1 MPFSEEY
8 LRRIVRDEVVGDF
21 PPFTLG
27 SIAKTE
33 NYIRKIIARLA
44 SISTI
49 LVDADFYSYGSGFA
63 SYVELR
69 ISKRDQ
75 SDSTTLAQNQRL
87 TYNTKGLMLYVS
99 RLTPYWFYGGSEWGK
114 TYENGR
120 ETGGGSLFLGPT
132 SQDTIDQV
140 VWQHDTQLIE
150 AVLQEFRYSLLT
162 STELTQPAPIDISI
176 PTILADKPYNVF
188 DCFFYWQD

>member
-49 LVDADFYSYGSGFA
+49 SVEADFTSYGSGFA

-69 ISKRDQ
+69 ISKRDR
-75 SDSTTLAQNQRL
+75 SDSTTLAQNQL
-87 TYNTKGLMLYVS
+87 VSYDTNGLLLYVS
-99 RLTPYWFYGGSEWGK
+99 RLTPYWFYGGSEWAK
-114 TYENGR
+114 
-120 ETGGGSLFLGPT
+120 PMKAAAK
-132 SQDTIDQV
+132 QAV
-140 VWQHDTQLIE
+140 V
-150 AVLQEFRYSLLT
+150 SP
-162 STELTQPAPIDISI
+162 S
-176 PTILADKPYNVF
+176 
-188 DCFFYWQD
+188 

>member
-8 LRRIVRDEVVGDF
+8 LYRIVRREVVGDF

-49 LVDADFYSYGSGFA
+49 SVEADFTSYGSGFA

-69 ISKRDQ
+69 ISKRDR
-75 SDSTTLAQNQRL
+75 SDSTTLAQNQRVSYD
-87 TYNTKGLMLYVS
+87 TNGLLLYVS

-114 TYENGR
+114 TYEGSH
-120 ETGGGSLFLGPT
+120 ETGGSFSFLEPS
-132 SQDTIDQV
+132 SQATIDQA
-140 VWQHDTQLIE
+140 VWQHDSRLIE

-162 STELTQPAPIDISI
+162 PTELIQPAPTGISI
-176 PTILADKPYNVF
+176 ATVLADEPYTVF

>member
-8 LRRIVRDEVVGDF
+8 LRCIVRKEVIGDF

-33 NYIRKIIARLA
+33 NYIRKIVARLA
-44 SISTI
+44 SISTL
-49 LVDADFYSYGSGFA
+49 LVDANFTNYGSGFA

-69 ISKRDQ
+69 ISKRDG
-75 SDSTTLAQNQRL
+75 SDSTTLAQNQRV
-87 TYNTKGLMLYVS
+87 TYETNGLVLYVS
-99 RLTPYWFYGGSEWGK
+99 KLTPYWFYGSSSWTK
-114 TYENGR
+114 TYEKDHLV
-120 ETGGGSLFLGPT
+120 GGGFVFLEAS
-132 SQDTIDQV
+132 SQANIDQV
-140 VWQHDTQLIE
+140 GWQHESQLIE

-162 STELTQPAPIDISI
+162 PTELMQPAPADISI
-176 PTILADKPYNVF
+176 PTVLADKPYNVF